1 MPSARTVPQ
10 STRTASLCLIAALVC
25 DLVSLGLVFSSG
37 LTTSVLGYVL
47 APFAVTALIGFYR
60 YVMIEMTQNLDYRPT
75 SKQRRQGK
83 YAMAVLVAAFLIGLA
98 HSWIIATEIA
108 KGVSS

>member
-1 MPSARTVPQ
+1 MPSARTVSQ
-10 STRTASLCLIAALVC
+10 STRTALLCLIGALAC
-25 DLVSLGLVFSSG
+25 DVLSLGLLFSSN
-37 LTTSVLGYVL
+37 LSTSVLGYVL

-83 YAMAVLVAAFLIGLA
+83 YVIAVLIAAFLIGLA

-108 KGVSS
+108 KGMSA